1 MSPNVIF
8 KFQRK
13 FRLETETGDAA
24 QTVNRGGS
32 TVEAA
37 SSRGWGET
45 CGHVA
50 PMASACQILRWAL
63 ALGLGLTFKVTHAF
77 RSQDE
82 LLSSLESYEIAF
94 PTRVDHNGAMLA
106 FSPPALRRQRRGTGA
121 TSESR
126 LFYKVAAPSTHF
138 LLNLTRSP
146 RLLAGHVSVEY
157 WTREGLA
164 WQRAARAHCLYAG
177 HLQGQAGSSHVA
189 ISTCGGLHG
198 LIVAGEEEYLIEPL
212 QGGPKGR
219 RGPEES
225 GPHVVY
231 KRSSLRHPHLDTAC
245 GVRDEK
251 PWKGRPWWLRTL
263 KPPPA
268 RPLGNETERGQPG
281 LKRSVSRERYVETLV
296 VADKMMVAYH
306 GRRDVEQYVLAI
318 MNITRFLLF
327 LGGQVAKL
335 FQDSSLGNMV
345 NILVT
350 RLILLTEDQP
360 TLEITHHAGK
370 SLDSFCKWQKS
381 IVSHSGHGNAIPENG
396 VANHDTAVLIT
407 RYDICIYK
415 NKPCGTLGLAPV
427 GGMCER
433 ERSCSIN
440 EDIGLATAFTIAHEI
455 GHTFGM
461 NHDGVGNGCGARG
474 QDPAKLMAAHITM
487 KTNPFV
493 WSSCSRDYITS
504 FLDSGLGLCLN
515 NRPPRQDFVYPTV
528 APGQAY
534 DADEQC
540 RFQHGVK
547 SRQCKYGVERAFL
560 LSFLDR
566 EFQGDLAPGLMGP
579 CPPGGVKA
587 CSLTCLAEGFNFYT
601 ERAAA
606 VVDGTPCRPDTV
618 DICVSGECKHVGCD
632 RVLGSDLREDKC
644 RVCGGDGSACET
656 IEGVFSPALPGNALK
671 GDQESLLLEGLPGTP
686 HPHRLPLAGTTFH
699 LRQGPD
705 QAQSLEALGP
715 INASLIVMVLAQA
728 ELPALRYRFN
738 APIARDALP
747 PYSWH
752 YAPWSKCSAQCA
764 GGSQVQVV
772 ECRNQLDSSAVAPHY
787 CSAHS
792 KLPKRQR
799 ACNTEPCPPD
809 WVVGNWSRCSRS
821 CDAGVRSRSV
831 VCQRRVSA
839 AEEKALDDSAC
850 PQPRPP
856 VLEACQG
863 PMCPPEWAALEWSE
877 CTPSCGPGLRH
888 RVVLCKSADQRSTL
902 PPGHCPPSAKPPAT
916 MRCNLRRC
924 PPARWVASE
933 WGECS
938 SQCGLGQQ
946 QRTVRCTSHTGQPS
960 RECTEALRPSTM
972 QQCEAKC
979 DSVVP
984 PGDGPEGA
992 QTPALTMG
1000 SKERFHWQSHNVK
1013 QSGVDDMVLLS
1024 QISEDAIVSNL
1035 RKRFMDDYIF
1045 AQYENPPHIYAL
1057 TDNMYR
1063 NMLIDCENQC
1073 VIISGESGA
1082 GKTVAAKYIMGYISK
1097 VSGGGDK
1104 VQHVKDIILQSNPL
1118 LEAFGNAKTVRNNN
1132 SSRFGKYFE
1141 IQFSRGGEPD
1151 GGKISNFL
1159 LEKSRVVMQNENE
1172 RNFHIYYQLLE
1183 GASQE
1188 QQQNLG
1194 LMTPDYYYYLN
1205 QSDTYK
1211 VEGTDDRSDFSE
1223 TLNAMQ
1229 VIGIPTN
1236 VQQLVLQLVAGILHL
1251 GNISFCEEGNYAR
1264 VESADL
1270 LAFPAYLLGIDSG
1283 RLQEKLTSR
1292 KMDSKWGGRSESI
1305 DVTLNV
1311 EQAAYTRDALAKGL
1325 YARLFDFLVEKNGF
1339 EQFCINFVNEKLQ
1352 QIFIELT
1359 LKAEQE
1365 EYVQEGIRWTP
1376 IEYFNNKIVCDL
1388 IENKLNPPGI
1398 MSVLDDVCATMH
1410 ATGGGADQTLLQK
1423 LQAAVGTHEHFNS
1436 WSAGF
1441 VIHHYAGKVSYDVSG
1456 FCERNRDVLFSDLIE
1471 LMQSSDQAFL
1481 RMLFPEKVDIDKKG
1495 RPSTAGSKIKKQA
1508 NDLVSTLKKCTP
1520 HYIRCIKPNETKRP
1534 RDWEENRVKHQVEYL
1549 GLKENIRVRR
1559 AGFAYRRQFPKFL
1572 QRYAILTPET
1582 WPRWRGDERQGVQH
1596 LLRAVN
1602 MEPDQ
1607 YQMGSTKVFVKNPE
1621 SLFLLE
1627 EMRERKFDGFARTI
1641 QKAWRRHIA
1650 VRKYEEMREEASNI
1664 LLNKKERRRNSINR
1678 NFVGD
1683 YLGLEERP
1691 ELRQFL
1697 AKRERVD
1704 FADSII
1710 KYDRRFKPIKR
1721 DLILTPKCVYV
1732 IGREKVKKG
1741 PEKGMVREVLKKKLE
1756 IQALRG
1762 VSLSTR
1768 QDDFF
1773 ILQEEAAD
1781 SFLESIFKTEFVSLL
1796 CKRFEEA
1803 AHKPLPLTFSDT
1815 YAPPLTTNSRPKLSI
1830 PYLPQGPRHGLGVEE
1845 EPQMAPSRSLLS
1857 PRLQFRVKKEG
1868 WGGGSTRNVT
1878 FSRGTSDL
1886 AVLKAGGRTLTISIG
1901 DGLPKSTKPTR
1912 KGLAQGRPRRSAQA
1926 PTRAAPGTPRG
1937 MNRNGVPP
1945 SSQVGPLPLEITS
1958 ERSAQRPPRG
1968 PPSSTLGAS
1977 RRPRAQPP
1985 SEHNTEFLN
1994 VPDQGVAGMQRKR
2007 SIGQRPVPGVGRPK
2021 PQPRIHV
2028 PRCRALYQYIGQD
2041 VDELSFNVNEVIEI
2055 LMEDDSGWWKGRLHG
2070 QEGLFPGNYVEKI

>member
-1 MSPNVIF
+1 MGTS
-8 KFQRK
+8 
-13 FRLETETGDAA
+13 DAA

-32 TVEAA
+32 TVGAA

-63 ALGLGLTFKVTHAF
+63 ALGLGLTFKVTQAF

-106 FSPPALRRQRRGTGA
+106 FSPAAFRRQRRGAGA
-121 TSESR
+121 TAEAR

-198 LIVAGEEEYLIEPL
+198 LIVADDEEYLIEPL

-251 PWKGRPWWLRTL
+251 PWKGRPWRLRTL

-268 RPLGNETERGQPG
+268 RPLGNESERGQLG

-318 MNITRFLLF
+318 MNI
-327 LGGQVAKL
+327 GQVAKL
-335 FQDSSLGNMV
+335 FQDSSLGNIV

-381 IVSHSGHGNAIPENG
+381 IVSHGGHGNAIPENG

-415 NKPCGTLGLAPV
+415 NKPCGTLGIESHRLHGTMEGGLGPGLAPV

-455 GHTFGM
+455 GHT
-461 NHDGVGNGCGARG
+461 
-474 QDPAKLMAAHITM
+474 
-487 KTNPFV
+487 
-493 WSSCSRDYITS
+493 
-504 FLDSGLGLCLN
+504 SGLGLCLN

-547 SRQCKYGVERAFL
+547 SRQYQEVCSELWCLSKSSRCVTNSIPAAEGTLCQTHTIDKGMVLQKSVCPLWVSARGCRRGLGPVDSMGPTIGGKYCLGERRRHRSCNTNDCPPGSQDFREMQC
-560 LSFLDR
+560 SEFDSVPFRGKFYTWKTYRGGR
-566 EFQGDLAPGLMGP
+566 EFQGDLAPSLTGP
-579 CPPGGVKA
+579 RPPGGVKA

-656 IEGVFSPALPGNALK
+656 IEGVFSPALPGTGYEDVVWIPKGSVHIFIQDLNLSLSHLALK

-686 HPHRLPLAGTTFH
+686 QPHRLPLAGTTFH

-715 INASLIVMVLAQA
+715 INASLIIMVLAQA
-728 ELPALRYRFN
+728 ELPTLRYRFN

-752 YAPWSKCSAQCA
+752 YAPWTKCSAQCA

-856 VLEACQG
+856 VLEACHG
-863 PMCPPEWAALEWSE
+863 PMCPPEWAALDWSE
-877 CTPSCGPGLRH
+877 S
-888 RVVLCKSADQRSTL
+888 K
-902 PPGHCPPSAKPPAT
+902 PPST

-938 SQCGLGQQ
+938 TQCGLGQQ

-979 DSVVP
+979 DRVVP
-984 PGDGPEGA
+984 PGDGPEEC
-992 QTPALTMG
+992 
-1000 SKERFHWQSHNVK
+1000 KDVNK
-1013 QSGVDDMVLLS
+1013 
-1024 QISEDAIVSNL
+1024 
-1035 RKRFMDDYIF
+1035 
-1045 AQYENPPHIYAL
+1045 
-1057 TDNMYR
+1057 
-1063 NMLIDCENQC
+1063 
-1073 VIISGESGA
+1073 
-1082 GKTVAAKYIMGYISK
+1082 VAYC
-1097 VSGGGDK
+1097 
-1104 VQHVKDIILQSNPL
+1104 P
-1118 LEAFGNAKTVRNNN
+1118 
-1132 SSRFGKYFE
+1132 
-1141 IQFSRGGEPD
+1141 
-1151 GGKISNFL
+1151 
-1159 LEKSRVVMQNENE
+1159 
-1172 RNFHIYYQLLE
+1172 
-1183 GASQE
+1183 
-1188 QQQNLG
+1188 
-1194 LMTPDYYYYLN
+1194 
-1205 QSDTYK
+1205 
-1211 VEGTDDRSDFSE
+1211 
-1223 TLNAMQ
+1223 
-1229 VIGIPTN
+1229 
-1236 VQQLVLQLVAGILHL
+1236 LVLK
-1251 GNISFCEEGNYAR
+1251 F
-1264 VESADL
+1264 
-1270 LAFPAYLLGIDSG
+1270 
-1283 RLQEKLTSR
+1283 
-1292 KMDSKWGGRSESI
+1292 
-1305 DVTLNV
+1305 
-1311 EQAAYTRDALAKGL
+1311 
-1325 YARLFDFLVEKNGF
+1325 
-1339 EQFCINFVNEKLQ
+1339 QFCSR
-1352 QIFIELT
+1352 
-1359 LKAEQE
+1359 A
-1365 EYVQEGIRWTP
+1365 
-1376 IEYFNNKIVCDL
+1376 YF
-1388 IENKLNPPGI
+1388 
-1398 MSVLDDVCATMH
+1398 
-1410 ATGGGADQTLLQK
+1410 
-1423 LQAAVGTHEHFNS
+1423 
-1436 WSAGF
+1436 
-1441 VIHHYAGKVSYDVSG
+1441 
-1456 FCERNRDVLFSDLIE
+1456 
-1471 LMQSSDQAFL
+1471 
-1481 RMLFPEKVDIDKKG
+1481 
-1495 RPSTAGSKIKKQA
+1495 
-1508 NDLVSTLKKCTP
+1508 
-1520 HYIRCIKPNETKRP
+1520 
-1534 RDWEENRVKHQVEYL
+1534 
-1549 GLKENIRVRR
+1549 
-1559 AGFAYRRQFPKFL
+1559 RQ
-1572 QRYAILTPET
+1572 
-1582 WPRWRGDERQGVQH
+1582 
-1596 LLRAVN
+1596 
-1602 MEPDQ
+1602 M
-1607 YQMGSTKVFVKNPE
+1607 
-1621 SLFLLE
+1621 
-1627 EMRERKFDGFARTI
+1627 
-1641 QKAWRRHIA
+1641 
-1650 VRKYEEMREEASNI
+1650 
-1664 LLNKKERRRNSINR
+1664 
-1678 NFVGD
+1678 
-1683 YLGLEERP
+1683 
-1691 ELRQFL
+1691 
-1697 AKRERVD
+1697 
-1704 FADSII
+1704 
-1710 KYDRRFKPIKR
+1710 
-1721 DLILTPKCVYV
+1721 CC
-1732 IGREKVKKG
+1732 
-1741 PEKGMVREVLKKKLE
+1741 
-1756 IQALRG
+1756 
-1762 VSLSTR
+1762 
-1768 QDDFF
+1768 
-1773 ILQEEAAD
+1773 
-1781 SFLESIFKTEFVSLL
+1781 KT
-1796 CKRFEEA
+1796 C
-1803 AHKPLPLTFSDT
+1803 
-1815 YAPPLTTNSRPKLSI
+1815 
-1830 PYLPQGPRHGLGVEE
+1830 
-1845 EPQMAPSRSLLS
+1845 
-1857 PRLQFRVKKEG
+1857 
-1868 WGGGSTRNVT
+1868 
-1878 FSRGTSDL
+1878 
-1886 AVLKAGGRTLTISIG
+1886 
-1901 DGLPKSTKPTR
+1901 
-1912 KGLAQGRPRRSAQA
+1912 QGR
-1926 PTRAAPGTPRG
+1926 
-1937 MNRNGVPP
+1937 
-1945 SSQVGPLPLEITS
+1945 
-1958 ERSAQRPPRG
+1958 
-1968 PPSSTLGAS
+1968 
-1977 RRPRAQPP
+1977 
-1985 SEHNTEFLN
+1985 
-1994 VPDQGVAGMQRKR
+1994 
-2007 SIGQRPVPGVGRPK
+2007 
-2021 PQPRIHV
+2021 
-2028 PRCRALYQYIGQD
+2028 
-2041 VDELSFNVNEVIEI
+2041 
-2055 LMEDDSGWWKGRLHG
+2055 
-2070 QEGLFPGNYVEKI
+2070 

>member
-1 MSPNVIF
+1 
-8 KFQRK
+8 
-13 FRLETETGDAA
+13 
-24 QTVNRGGS
+24 
-32 TVEAA
+32 
-37 SSRGWGET
+37 
-45 CGHVA
+45 
-50 PMASACQILRWAL
+50 MASACQILRWAL

-106 FSPPALRRQRRGTGA
+106 FSQPALRRQRRGTGA
-121 TSESR
+121 TAESR

-318 MNITRFLLF
+318 MNITRSLLF

-335 FQDSSLGNMV
+335 FQDSSLGNIV

-350 RLILLTEDQP
+350 ALSCSRRT
-360 TLEITHHAGK
+360 
-370 SLDSFCKWQKS
+370 S
-381 IVSHSGHGNAIPENG
+381 
-396 VANHDTAVLIT
+396 
-407 RYDICIYK
+407 YDICIYK

-547 SRQCKYGVERAFL
+547 SRQCKYGEICSELWCLSKSNRCITNSIPAAEGTLCQTHTIDKGWCYKRVCVPFGSRPEGVDGAWGPWTPWGDCSRSCGGGVSSSSRHCDSPRPTIGGKYCLGERRRHR
-560 LSFLDR
+560 SCNTD
-566 EFQGDLAPGLMGP
+566 D
-579 CPPGGVKA
+579 CPPGSQDFREMQCSEFDSVPFRGKFYTWKTYRGGGVKA

-656 IEGVFSPALPGNALK
+656 IEGVFSPSLPGSGYEDVVWIPKGSVHIFIQDLNLSLSHLALK

-686 HPHRLPLAGTTFH
+686 QPHRLPLAGTIFH

-752 YAPWSKCSAQCA
+752 YTPWTKCSAQCA

-863 PMCPPEWAALEWSE
+863 PMCPPEWAALDWS
-877 CTPSCGPGLRH
+877 
-888 RVVLCKSADQRSTL
+888 
-902 PPGHCPPSAKPPAT
+902 
-916 MRCNLRRC
+916 
-924 PPARWVASE
+924 
-933 WGECS
+933 ECS

-984 PGDGPEGA
+984 PGDGLEEC
-992 QTPALTMG
+992 
-1000 SKERFHWQSHNVK
+1000 KDVNK
-1013 QSGVDDMVLLS
+1013 
-1024 QISEDAIVSNL
+1024 
-1035 RKRFMDDYIF
+1035 
-1045 AQYENPPHIYAL
+1045 
-1057 TDNMYR
+1057 
-1063 NMLIDCENQC
+1063 
-1073 VIISGESGA
+1073 
-1082 GKTVAAKYIMGYISK
+1082 VAYC
-1097 VSGGGDK
+1097 
-1104 VQHVKDIILQSNPL
+1104 P
-1118 LEAFGNAKTVRNNN
+1118 
-1132 SSRFGKYFE
+1132 
-1141 IQFSRGGEPD
+1141 
-1151 GGKISNFL
+1151 
-1159 LEKSRVVMQNENE
+1159 
-1172 RNFHIYYQLLE
+1172 
-1183 GASQE
+1183 
-1188 QQQNLG
+1188 
-1194 LMTPDYYYYLN
+1194 
-1205 QSDTYK
+1205 
-1211 VEGTDDRSDFSE
+1211 
-1223 TLNAMQ
+1223 
-1229 VIGIPTN
+1229 
-1236 VQQLVLQLVAGILHL
+1236 LVLK
-1251 GNISFCEEGNYAR
+1251 F
-1264 VESADL
+1264 
-1270 LAFPAYLLGIDSG
+1270 
-1283 RLQEKLTSR
+1283 
-1292 KMDSKWGGRSESI
+1292 
-1305 DVTLNV
+1305 
-1311 EQAAYTRDALAKGL
+1311 
-1325 YARLFDFLVEKNGF
+1325 
-1339 EQFCINFVNEKLQ
+1339 QFCSR
-1352 QIFIELT
+1352 
-1359 LKAEQE
+1359 A
-1365 EYVQEGIRWTP
+1365 
-1376 IEYFNNKIVCDL
+1376 YF
-1388 IENKLNPPGI
+1388 
-1398 MSVLDDVCATMH
+1398 
-1410 ATGGGADQTLLQK
+1410 
-1423 LQAAVGTHEHFNS
+1423 
-1436 WSAGF
+1436 
-1441 VIHHYAGKVSYDVSG
+1441 
-1456 FCERNRDVLFSDLIE
+1456 
-1471 LMQSSDQAFL
+1471 
-1481 RMLFPEKVDIDKKG
+1481 
-1495 RPSTAGSKIKKQA
+1495 
-1508 NDLVSTLKKCTP
+1508 
-1520 HYIRCIKPNETKRP
+1520 
-1534 RDWEENRVKHQVEYL
+1534 
-1549 GLKENIRVRR
+1549 
-1559 AGFAYRRQFPKFL
+1559 RQ
-1572 QRYAILTPET
+1572 
-1582 WPRWRGDERQGVQH
+1582 
-1596 LLRAVN
+1596 
-1602 MEPDQ
+1602 M
-1607 YQMGSTKVFVKNPE
+1607 
-1621 SLFLLE
+1621 
-1627 EMRERKFDGFARTI
+1627 
-1641 QKAWRRHIA
+1641 
-1650 VRKYEEMREEASNI
+1650 
-1664 LLNKKERRRNSINR
+1664 
-1678 NFVGD
+1678 
-1683 YLGLEERP
+1683 
-1691 ELRQFL
+1691 
-1697 AKRERVD
+1697 
-1704 FADSII
+1704 
-1710 KYDRRFKPIKR
+1710 
-1721 DLILTPKCVYV
+1721 CC
-1732 IGREKVKKG
+1732 
-1741 PEKGMVREVLKKKLE
+1741 
-1756 IQALRG
+1756 
-1762 VSLSTR
+1762 
-1768 QDDFF
+1768 
-1773 ILQEEAAD
+1773 
-1781 SFLESIFKTEFVSLL
+1781 KT
-1796 CKRFEEA
+1796 C
-1803 AHKPLPLTFSDT
+1803 
-1815 YAPPLTTNSRPKLSI
+1815 
-1830 PYLPQGPRHGLGVEE
+1830 
-1845 EPQMAPSRSLLS
+1845 
-1857 PRLQFRVKKEG
+1857 
-1868 WGGGSTRNVT
+1868 
-1878 FSRGTSDL
+1878 
-1886 AVLKAGGRTLTISIG
+1886 
-1901 DGLPKSTKPTR
+1901 
-1912 KGLAQGRPRRSAQA
+1912 QGR
-1926 PTRAAPGTPRG
+1926 
-1937 MNRNGVPP
+1937 
-1945 SSQVGPLPLEITS
+1945 
-1958 ERSAQRPPRG
+1958 
-1968 PPSSTLGAS
+1968 
-1977 RRPRAQPP
+1977 
-1985 SEHNTEFLN
+1985 
-1994 VPDQGVAGMQRKR
+1994 
-2007 SIGQRPVPGVGRPK
+2007 
-2021 PQPRIHV
+2021 
-2028 PRCRALYQYIGQD
+2028 
-2041 VDELSFNVNEVIEI
+2041 
-2055 LMEDDSGWWKGRLHG
+2055 
-2070 QEGLFPGNYVEKI
+2070 